1 MDPVDQ
7 DPDSDLEHCYN
18 GYVCVQ
24 EKPAAGA
31 AVHEGGPAVQP
42 QQGPGPRA
50 GVPEGPRPRVQ
61 DTGPRTQDRGK
72 KVRILL
78 YKFCKYFRGVR

>member
-1 MDPVDQ
+1 MGPVDP
-7 DPDSDLEHCYN
+7 DPDPEHRYD

-24 EKPAAGA
+24 EEPAAGA

-50 GVPEGPRPRVQ
+50 GVPEGPWPRVQ
-61 DTGPRTQDRGK
+61 DTGPTAQDRGK
-72 KVRILL
+72 KVRIFLL
-78 YKFCKYFRGVR
+78 